1 MAPGEIYGRCTP
13 IPELWSLPGAGIS
26 RGISQAV
33 LPAPPSTMRFCSV
46 DDDDGNDDDD
56 DDDDGRARSGRLGR
70 RVYSVIIETVE
81 IDGELDRRVVRS
93 CIDVFETRV
102 LVGSSDEYVR
112 IHTLARRSKEQEE
125 EEAKKK
131 TKKTKKEEKVEVEEE
146 EEDAR
151 PRA

>member
-13 IPELWSLPGAGIS
+13 IPELWSLPGAEFLFYHDGKTKVSITS
-26 RGISQAV
+26 KLNSSWV
-33 LPAPPSTMRFCSV
+33 LEIE
-46 DDDDGNDDDD
+46 
-56 DDDDGRARSGRLGR
+56 
-70 RVYSVIIETVE
+70 VYK
-81 IDGELDRRVVRS
+81 LNRRVVRS
-93 CIDVFETRV
+93 CIDVLETRV

-131 TKKTKKEEKVEVEEE
+131 TKKTKKEEKVEVEEMEEE

-151 PRA
+151 PQLLVINKRLIPIEGTINW